1 MSVPALNKW
10 TTVSPCLNLIAAA
23 QHFCNV
29 LPEAM
34 GRCFPPEQDVSS
46 ESEDEG
52 QPLGVPLDQ
61 TKVWRKLARKRQK
74 KSAQFMQDRD
84 SQWLTLLWAMCAAPV
99 MSIHY
104 VLFKRGTFLN
114 ERPQEPEKDW
124 ITTLVL
130 SNRAMNPAT
139 RAMSEL
145 TSMILDTVRVPAWQP
160 LSGFYGPVLN
170 WPQARL
176 RTARRTLLTEMGQ
189 LWRKLMA
196 PWDKYPW
203 KLVEL
208 PLMDEEHQKDFASAF
223 FSQPSCCLDAFSA
236 KLKNIV
242 GSEAGLLRTETLLFL
257 KEVFDRV
264 VPTSTFIERAFARLN
279 RWCDRKG
286 PKPQLSTLAAKHST
300 YHFRAITDRWRKD
313 RQKAGLIVKKTNRSR
328 PAWAHGVRKGRAKN
342 GLHIFAREVGLRPNQ
357 GLMTQWS
364 RLSPEE
370 RQRYSSLAR
379 AENRQSKTV
388 QHLGKNAIA
397 ESNAI
402 TGGFWQMSSAT
413 GFPMAQH
420 IVRDHLQE
428 LQQLAAK
435 FKEGSQDLQP
445 EDPEAFAGSPHD
457 PQPLFACCL
466 PGRCP
471 HLLAAEQE
479 AFFNFFHKM
488 LLELILRKGPG
499 PDACSQEPLLLQF
512 KSAHCEAEPCIVV
525 AYHTRKKP
533 IEVALAPLE
542 PALPD
547 VLGHYVFSMR
557 LQQNSDGYIP
567 MQGSVEFLVGLVQ
580 HATDWE
586 VSVLQP
592 GPIRKLCHFDIIGSE
607 PISSQDLQNEIKKEA
622 ELKAA
627 MQAVKRLPQKKRPA
641 TSQGRGRSRK
651 AARQG
656 PLASARAMLAEEEA
670 WETGSSSSASGS
682 SSSDTD
688 PEAAADAPAPL
699 VLPAAAADVPGA
711 AADVPAPPVVPA
723 AAIGQPDAASGQ
735 VDAAT
740 GEGHRRE
747 ARPWQNL
754 RRGHVWGTC
763 PAFQLAPIHADGS
776 VAATGWGAICGRHTD
791 PSRPGL
797 TCKKAMGNRGLTD
810 EQCQLR
816 LKRWLVQG
824 LDDADW
830 GPNKRESHVSM
841 GGVQMCQFAEG
852 LSSAD
857 LDAAVSH
864 CD

>member
-1 MSVPALNKW
+1 MFIHAMSVPALNKW
-10 TTVSPCLNLIAAA
+10 TTVSPCLNLIAAM
-23 QHFCNV
+23 QHFCNL

-34 GRCFPPEQDVSS
+34 GRCFPPQPDLSS
-46 ESEDEG
+46 GSEDEG

-61 TKVWRKLARKRQK
+61 TKVWRKLARKRQN
-74 KSAQFMQDRD
+74 KSAQFMQDGD
-84 SQWLTLLWAMCAAPV
+84 SQWLTLLWASCAAPV
-99 MSIHY
+99 MRIHY

-139 RAMSEL
+139 RAMSDL

-160 LSGFYGPVLN
+160 LSGFYGPVLS

-196 PWDKYPW
+196 PWDRYPW

-208 PLMDEEHQKDFASAF
+208 PLMDQEHQKEFAADF
-223 FSQPSCCLDAFSA
+223 FSQPPCCLDVFSA

-242 GSEAGLLRTETLLFL
+242 GNEAGLLHAETLLFL

-264 VPTSTFIERAFARLN
+264 VPTSTFIERSFARLN

-300 YHFRAITDRWRKD
+300 YHFRAITDRWRKEL
-313 RQKAGLIVKKTNRSR
+313 QQAGITVKKSNKSR
-328 PAWAHGVRKGRAKN
+328 PGWAHGVRKGRAKN
-342 GLHIFAREVGLRPNQ
+342 GLHIFAQEVGIRPNQ

-364 RLSPEE
+364 RLSPGE
-370 RQRYSSLAR
+370 RQRFSRLAR
-379 AENRQSKTV
+379 AENRRSKAV
-388 QHLGKNAIA
+388 QNLGKHAIA
-397 ESNAI
+397 EANAI

-413 GFPMAQH
+413 GFPMAEH

-428 LQQLAAK
+428 LQQLATK

-445 EDPEAFAGSPHD
+445 EDPEAFDGSPYD
-457 PQPLFACCL
+457 LQPLFAPCL
-466 PGRCP
+466 SQGCP
-471 HLLAAEQE
+471 HVLNAGQE

-499 PDACSQEPLLLQF
+499 PNACSQEPLLLQF
-512 KSAHCEAEPCIVV
+512 KSAFCEAEPCIVV

-533 IEVALAPLE
+533 IEVALVELE
-542 PALPD
+542 LVSEDLPD
-547 VLGHYVFSMR
+547 NALFSLR
-557 LQQNSDGYIP
+557 LQQNSEGYLP
-567 MQGSVEFLVGLVQ
+567 LQGSVEFLVGLVQ

-586 VSVLQP
+586 VSILQP
-592 GPIRKLCHFDIIGSE
+592 GLIRRLCHFDIIGSE
-607 PISSQDLQNEIKKEA
+607 QISSQDLQNEIKKEA
-622 ELKAA
+622 ELQAA
-627 MQAVKRLPQKKRPA
+627 MRAVKRLSQKKRA
-641 TSQGRGRSRK
+641 ASGQGRGRSRK
-651 AARQG
+651 VARNR
-656 PLASARAMLAEEEA
+656 PLAREEAAGPPEEEA
-670 WETGSSSSASGS
+670 WEKGSSSSHSDS
-682 SSSDTD
+682 SSSDSD
-688 PEAAADAPAPL
+688 PEAAADAP
-699 VLPAAAADVPGA
+699 VPAAMPTAPADVPAPPVLPDA
-711 AADVPAPPVVPA
+711 AADVPAPPVLA
-723 AAIGQPDAASGQ
+723 EAAIGQ
-735 VDAAT
+735 V
-740 GEGHRRE
+740 RRRQ
-747 ARPWQNL
+747 ARPRQNM

-776 VAATGWGAICGRHTD
+776 VAPTGWGAICGRHTD

-797 TCKKAMGNRGLTD
+797 QCKKAMTNRDLSD
-810 EQCQLR
+810 QECQLR

-824 LDDADW
+824 LDDVDW
-830 GPNKRESHVSM
+830 GANKREAHVSM

-864 CD
+864 CE